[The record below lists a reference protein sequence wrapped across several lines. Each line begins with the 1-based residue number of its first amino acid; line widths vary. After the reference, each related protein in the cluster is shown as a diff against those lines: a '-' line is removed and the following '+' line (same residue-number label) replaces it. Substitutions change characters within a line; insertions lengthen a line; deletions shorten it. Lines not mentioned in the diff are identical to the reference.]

1 MEHSHQ
7 EHSKPATNMYACPMH
22 PEVTADKPGMCP
34 KCHMA
39 LEKVKQ
45 GKGSGEHDHASHDK
59 HAGHNPNMFKQKFW
73 FSLVLSAPTL
83 LFSPAVQSWLHYSLA
98 FTGSR
103 FIPAFFGTI
112 IFIYGGMVFL
122 RSARGELAAKQP
134 GMMTLISMAIIVAF
148 GYSFGVT
155 FGFVSGMD
163 FWWEL
168 ATLITIMLLGHWLEM
183 ASISNAQ
190 NALSELARLLPD
202 EAELID
208 KNGNTKKVPVSELVI
223 GSLVLVRPGAQVP
236 IDGKVVKGASN
247 VNEAMLTGESHTI
260 KKIVGANVYG
270 GTINTTGS
278 LTIEVSK
285 ISGDTAL
292 AGIMKLVE
300 DAQASKSKT
309 QVLADKA
316 AYYLTFVSLAAALL
330 TIVGWT
336 IAGESAGFILQRV
349 VTVLV
354 IACPHALGLA
364 IPLVTAIS
372 TTLAAKNGL
381 LIRQRIALESARS
394 IDVVLFDKTGTLTK
408 GELGV
413 VDVIGDNKAAL
424 LSFAIALENE
434 SEHPI
439 ARAIVQYGR
448 DKKVS
453 AATMTQF
460 TSLSG
465 LGVSAKVNGKSV
477 YAGGPNMLKHLDVSL
492 TAEQQSLSGKANSDG
507 KSTIYIF
514 EGKKVIGSIQL
525 ADVIR
530 EESKEAVTQLL
541 ASGIRVAMLTGDS
554 HGVAA
559 WVAGELGIT
568 EFFAEVLPENK
579 ASTVKRLQKDGSKVA
594 MVGDGVNDAPALTQ
608 ADIGIAIGAGTDVAI
623 ESAGIVLAS
632 SDPRGVLKV
641 IKLSRATYRKMLQN
655 LVWATGYNAI
665 AIPLAAG
672 VTSGLGFVLSPAV
685 GAVLMSLSTIVVAVN
700 AQFLRR
706 IKL

>member
-1 MEHSHQ
+1 MLSQVGDRELF
-7 EHSKPATNMYACPMH
+7 ACPMH
-22 PEVTADKPGMCP
+22 PEVTSKKPGICP

-39 LEKVKQ
+39 LEKLKQ
-45 GKGSGEHDHASHDK
+45 KKSNQKHGADGHNK
-59 HAGHNPNMFKQKFW
+59 HAGHNPNLFKQKFW
-73 FSLVLSAPTL
+73 LSLVLSVPTL
-83 LFSPAVQSWLHYSLA
+83 LFSPAVQSWLHFNLS
-98 FTGSR
+98 FNGSR
-103 FIPAFFGTI
+103 FIPAVFGTI
-112 IFIYGGMVFL
+112 IFFYGGLVFL
-122 RSARGELAAKQP
+122 RSARGELAARQP

-148 GYSFGVT
+148 GYSFAVT
-155 FGFVSGMD
+155 FQLVDGMD

-183 ASISNAQ
+183 ASISSAQ
-190 NALSELARLLPD
+190 GALDELAKLLPD

-208 KNGNTKKVPVSELVI
+208 DNGNTIKVPVSELSI
-223 GSLVLVRPGAQVP
+223 GSRVLVRPGVQIP
-236 IDGKVVKGASN
+236 IDGVVVKGESS
-247 VNEAMLTGESHTI
+247 VNESMLTGESQMV
-260 KKIVGANVYG
+260 KKTVSANVYG
-270 GTINTTGS
+270 GTINATGS
-278 LTIEVSK
+278 LTIEVNK
-285 ISGDTAL
+285 LSGETAL

-316 AYYLTFVSLAAALL
+316 AYYLTFVALGAALL

-336 IAGESAGFILQRV
+336 IAGASAGFILERV

-381 LIRQRIALESARS
+381 LIRQRIALESARN

-408 GELGV
+408 GELGIV
-413 VDVIGDNKAAL
+413 GVHGDDKTEL
-424 LSFAIALENE
+424 LRLAMALENE

-439 ARAIVQYGR
+439 ARAIVRHGR
-448 DKKVS
+448 DKKIKIPQI
-453 AATMTQF
+453 AQF
-460 TSLSG
+460 KSLSG
-465 LGVSAKVNGKSV
+465 LGVSAKINGQLV
-477 YAGGPNMLKHLDVSL
+477 YAGGPNMLKHLDI
-492 TAEQQSLSGKANSDG
+492 SLSGQQQVLSEQANADG
-507 KSTIYIF
+507 KSTIYIIRD
-514 EGKKVIGSIQL
+514 KKVIGSIQL

-530 EESKEAVTQLL
+530 EESKEAVSQLL
-541 ASGIRVAMLTGDS
+541 ASGKRVAMLTGDS
-554 HGVAA
+554 KGVAA
-559 WVAGELGIT
+559 WVARELGIK

-579 ASTVKRLQKDGSKVA
+579 ADTVKSLQIDGTKVA

-641 IKLSRATYRKMLQN
+641 IKLSGATYRKMVQN
-655 LVWATGYNAI
+655 LVWATGYNAL

-672 VTSGLGFVLSPAV
+672 VTSGLGFVLSPAL
-685 GAVLMSLSTIVVAVN
+685 GAVLMSLSTIVVAIN

-706 IKL
+706 MKL